1 MLEEIARHDA
11 DVICL
16 QVWFALELMSII
28 GTFEAEIQN
37 SILVPYWLFSILFSG
52 SRSFSIR

>member
-16 QVWFALELMSII
+16 QVKRHLWDKSLYSELLLVNYGII
-28 GTFEAEIQN
+28 HSVIQC
-37 SILVPYWLFSILFSG
+37 S
-52 SRSFSIR
+52 SFL